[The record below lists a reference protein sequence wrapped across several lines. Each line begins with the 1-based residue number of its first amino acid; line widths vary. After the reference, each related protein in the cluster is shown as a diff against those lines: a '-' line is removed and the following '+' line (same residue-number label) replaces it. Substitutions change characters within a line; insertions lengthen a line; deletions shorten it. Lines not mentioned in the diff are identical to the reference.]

1 MSSFIQSN
9 RIKGI
14 VCIIGSAL
22 GFALMSAFVKLAGD
36 LPNFQKVF
44 FRNLVSAIIA
54 LYLIIKNKGS
64 MTGKKENLKLLLM
77 RSLFGTLGV
86 ILNFYAIDRLVL
98 SDANMLNKISPF
110 LVVIFSAIFLKEKI
124 NKNQIISIIIAFT
137 GALFII
143 KPTFSVEIIPYM
155 GGLMSA
161 VFAALAYTCLRAIGN
176 KEDAQ
181 TIVFFFSMFSL
192 ITILPMFVYVY
203 EPMTLSQLIY
213 LLLAGVSASLGQFG
227 ITLAYRYAP
236 AKEISI
242 FDYSN
247 IIFSAILSI
256 FIFNQYP
263 DILSMIGY
271 VIVFSAS
278 YYVFLYNKKL
288 DKIDNTKK
296 VSK

>member
-1 MSSFIQSN
+1 MFSIRFCAYVSLCQVSRRFTKFS
-9 RIKGI
+9 
-14 VCIIGSAL
+14 
-22 GFALMSAFVKLAGD
+22 
-36 LPNFQKVF
+36 KVF

-64 MTGKKENLKLLLM
+64 MTGKKENRKLLFM

-86 ILNFYAIDRLVL
+86 ILNFYAIDKLVL

-124 NKNQIISIIIAFT
+124 NKNQIISIVIAFT

-161 VFAALAYTCLRAIGN
+161 VFAASAYTCLRAIGN
-176 KEDAQ
+176 KEEAH

-192 ITILPMFVYVY
+192 ISILPMFIYVY
-203 EPMTLSQLIY
+203 EPMTFKQLLCMI
-213 LLLAGVSASLGQFG
+213 LAGVFASLGQFG
-227 ITLAYRYAP
+227 VTLAYRYAP

-263 DILSMIGY
+263 DLFSIIGY
-271 VIVFSAS
+271 IIVFTAS

-288 DKIDNTKK
+288 DKIESKK
-296 VSK
+296 DTSSESV